1 MDPIKLREKA
11 EKLLAK
17 AREEERKQKDRLNAK
32 ISGFVLEYIK
42 NNGYVFDSSFA
53 DGIKKIVEA
62 SGVQIKAY
70 SHEQ

>member
-17 AREEERKQKDRLNAK
+17 AREEERKQKDKLNAK
-32 ISGFVLEYIK
+32 ISGFVLEYVK
-42 NNGYVFDSSFA
+42 NSGYVFDSSFA

-70 SHEQ
+70 SQDQ